1 VPHATVTPLERPEH
15 FGIEYGGDLP
25 CGWEQRGREGK
36 GEHASGGVGS
46 RVRSVRQDVSKC
58 SKVDMSGV
66 GSMSEKCH
74 VACQQQSG
82 DGDGTK
88 KEEKRAKAAV
98 TCVIAH
104 GKFLLSA
111 ISGECHGECKL

>member
-36 GEHASGGVGS
+36 SEHASGGVGS

-82 DGDGTK
+82 DGDGT
-88 KEEKRAKAAV
+88 EERRKACESGCYLCDSTRKVSAV
-98 TCVIAH
+98 
-104 GKFLLSA
+104 GDLGRMSR
-111 ISGECHGECKL
+111 GM